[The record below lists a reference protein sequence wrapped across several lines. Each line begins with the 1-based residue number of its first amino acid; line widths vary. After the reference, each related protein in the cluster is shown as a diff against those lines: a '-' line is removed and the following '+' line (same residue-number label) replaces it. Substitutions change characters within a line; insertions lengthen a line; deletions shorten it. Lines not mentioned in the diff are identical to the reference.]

1 LLVICSRT
9 STSGFFFDAMRAAR
23 HQSHQQA
30 YAKYLETADGQTLYK
45 ASKIARFETD
55 DATAAIQK
63 SMRNDLPDTA
73 TARIA
78 KCIKT
83 LRDSAPYMSEGE
95 AFEKV
100 MAHPSNAELVA
111 EKRREHGFAP
121 IAKAATQAS
130 ERLIRAANSLMR
142 QGFDHDTAMRRVIV
156 ANPNLHA
163 RALSEL
169 ADNDADEMTGV
180 GKGNVRI
187 AKAKIANDATER
199 LQAIIDRLVA
209 SGMDGKAAS
218 FAPSKRIQSL
228 WRCYRTRKV

>member
-30 YAKYLETADGQTLYK
+30 YAKYLETADGQTFYK

-111 EKRREHGFAP
+111 EMRREHGFAP

-130 ERLIRAANSLMR
+130 ERLIRAANGLMR
-142 QGFDHDTAMRRVIV
+142 QGFEVIV